1 MHTNDKE
8 LIQSKL
14 NEWFKGIRK
23 KLNSE
28 KNLTSTRISEAQEI
42 ELDQFIQRK
51 WDDFRETFKCTIH
64 KFSSIERREYIE
76 PYRVCRRVN
85 ILRDYPDDKTK
96 LYPRN

>member
-1 MHTNDKE
+1 MHTDDKE

-64 KFSSIERREYIE
+64 KFLSIERREYIG
-76 PYRVCRRVN
+76 Y
-85 ILRDYPDDKTK
+85 
-96 LYPRN
+96 